1 MSSSFLCYLGDVR
14 VGATVLALTPM
25 EEARPHAT
33 ANSRRPFNDDLLLIG
48 RRRFAFYDLLS
59 TAPIRCPFYP
69 LPRTLLILL
78 AFLLFCIDMLVF
90 FFQPRYNWVR
100 PSSIGCHQVCS
111 KFHWYFLISL
121 EVPWHTTWLI
131 LVFLGLI
138 VSAS

>member
-90 FFQPRYNWVR
+90 FFSRDI
-100 PSSIGCHQVCS
+100 IGFDQVLLAVT
-111 KFHWYFLISL
+111 KFAQSFIGIS
-121 EVPWHTTWLI
+121 
-131 LVFLGLI
+131 
-138 VSAS
+138 